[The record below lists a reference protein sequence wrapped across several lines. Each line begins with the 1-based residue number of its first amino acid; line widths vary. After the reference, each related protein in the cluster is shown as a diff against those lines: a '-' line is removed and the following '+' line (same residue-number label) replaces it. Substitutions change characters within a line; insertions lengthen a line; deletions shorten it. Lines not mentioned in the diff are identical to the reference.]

1 MMYKRGKR
9 LACILL
15 LAMAANSVIQSP
27 SAAGLLTTGTAKSV
41 RDAVVRTVTRQ
52 GVSQTGRS
60 MHTAAKMAVRA
71 AAKELPKAPAKGSP
85 WLKYLSVMGIG
96 FLGGNYSARQEGEAF
111 PETVSRSV
119 ENIPLFGRLY
129 SGLRIAFFILSIAIP
144 SLLLLF
150 VLRSAYLIL
159 FALSSSWKS
168 KSPARLGGNTHKGGF
183 SK

>member
-15 LAMAANSVIQSP
+15 LAMAANSGIQSP
-27 SAAGLLTTGTAKSV
+27 SAAGLLTTSTAKSV

-52 GVSQTGRS
+52 GAAQVGRS
-60 MHTAAKMAVRA
+60 MHTAGKMAVRA
-71 AAKELPKAPAKGSP
+71 AVKELPKTPAKNSA
-85 WLKYLSVMGIG
+85 WLKILSLTG
-96 FLGGNYSARQEGEAF
+96 FGYIAGNYTARPAGETL

-119 ENIPLFGRLY
+119 ENIPLFGKVY
-129 SGLRIAFFILSIAIP
+129 SGLSAAFFILSIAIP

-159 FALSSSWKS
+159 FAMGAGWKS
-168 KSPARLGGNTHKGGF
+168 KSPARLSGNTHKGGF